1 MARTVVVFEDDPG
14 QLDAGADT
22 ELAEDLAEVVVH
34 RVAREEHA
42 GGDLAVGQSLGD

>member
-14 QLDAGADT
+14 QLDSGADT
-22 ELAEDLAEVVVH
+22 ELAEVVVH